1 MQRRLFFS
9 LVAAAALT
17 LLSAASASAAIRVTI
32 SDGVDT
38 KVFYSPS
45 SNIGVFST
53 DLGAYDVF
61 LQTTFSNYP
70 GQDAGGVL
78 SQTVNLSDSDDP
90 GGSILPTLTITAD
103 IIEAVS
109 GLSMGQVT
117 GSNLTAVNDAALA
130 FFTLPSGPTL
140 TVSSDVSSAEPASQA
155 PVGTVQNTTTVNG
168 VVIDSLAI
176 GINSTV
182 EAEQQGTAANTPSGY
197 TLSSTV
203 TLTGAASG
211 TSGLA
216 ISASSAALAPEAA
229 DIIPEPATMVVWGF
243 GAIGLLWTARRR
255 LARSA
260 A

>member
-1 MQRRLFFS
+1 VEERYGARRNIRLGTIDS
-9 LVAAAALT
+9 L
-17 LLSAASASAAIRVTI
+17 
-32 SDGVDT
+32 D
-38 KVFYSPS
+38 
-45 SNIGVFST
+45 
-53 DLGAYDVF
+53 
-61 LQTTFSNYP
+61 
-70 GQDAGGVL
+70 
-78 SQTVNLSDSDDP
+78 
-90 GGSILPTLTITAD
+90 
-103 IIEAVS
+103 
-109 GLSMGQVT
+109 
-117 GSNLTAVNDAALA
+117 ALA
-130 FFTLPSGPTL
+130 LRHRYDLVLCVGMLNYLTPAELRAGLAQLYRRAEGLVPTL